1 MKKLKELTLKE
12 HADLKRSGLMWVV
25 FPNATGDFRED
36 CEEVKKV
43 KDKCEWKDGKFE
55 GCGDLKKIPLIILVK
70 NYVLFSKIII
80 HFCPFCGADIRRPE
94 SLMIESEEDMKNFFS
109 GKYDDMTIK
118 EFRERNIEP
127 AEPLIVKSGETWV
140 VYWEEVDY
148 LSFEKDIVWAT
159 GNTTELFL
167 RQLKKGIWKSFTGP
181 NPDITELTDEIALL
195 RPMVISLQDESN
207 PEILIGVDPDEK
219 SGWHFTTFEDRWDNC
234 RLATA
239 QELMEENK

>member
-12 HADLKRSGLMWVV
+12 YTDLRRSGLMWIV
-25 FPNATGDFRED
+25 FPDATGDFRDD

-43 KDKCEWKDGKFE
+43 NDKCEWKDGTMRHEDILEMLKLI
-55 GCGDLKKIPLIILVK
+55 GDNPA
-70 NYVLFSKIII
+70 F
-80 HFCPFCGADIRRPE
+80 PTDIRYHAFE
-94 SLMIESEEDMKNFFS
+94 VFS
-109 GKYDDMTIK
+109 FITK
-118 EFRERNIEP
+118 ENPVP

-140 VYWEEVDY
+140 AYEKGIDY
-148 LSFEKDIVWAT
+148 LCTYPEGMQTHIDNDGRDVYPDGGVLVHFFKAHPGS
-159 GNTTELFL
+159 
-167 RQLKKGIWKSFTGP
+167 WKSFTGD

-239 QELMEENK
+239 QELQE